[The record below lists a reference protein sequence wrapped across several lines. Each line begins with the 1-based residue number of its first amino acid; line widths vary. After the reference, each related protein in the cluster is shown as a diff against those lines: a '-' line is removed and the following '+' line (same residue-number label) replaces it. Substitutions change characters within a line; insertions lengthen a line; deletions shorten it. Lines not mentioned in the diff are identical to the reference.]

1 MELQPQ
7 GRPRLSDATVSVVT
21 NPNKKEKCVILSEAS
36 EYVAPAFGRNNQ
48 FRRES
53 NGPAFCPERV
63 DILRTGRT

>member
-36 EYVAPAFGRNNQ
+36 EYVAPAFGRNKQ
-48 FRRES
+48 FRSES
-53 NGPAFCPERV
+53 K
-63 DILRTGRT
+63 DLRFVGTTTNFR